1 MSGKG
6 SKPRPYSV
14 SQKRFKNN
22 WDAIFDKKST
32 LQDRMQS
39 EADLFSV
46 KSHDSSK
53 DWYLTAINPWYKM
66 YWNPTTGEHKQ
77 ISYK

>member
-14 SQKRFKNN
+14 DQKQFASN
-22 WDAIFDKKST
+22 WDAIFNKKST

-39 EADLFSV
+39 EAYLFSIKPPV
-46 KSHDSSK
+46 PSK

-66 YWNPTTGEHKQ
+66 YWNPATGEHKQ